1 MNKVFVNLFTA
12 ASLIASSAATVTAK
26 DILPVGGLDTGSMI
40 KYEIETAEEMPQQ
53 LPEIELFE
61 RNGKPEQGMYSY
73 GGFYG
78 LDYFKKNKLCEEADL
93 YEKIYNRCLE
103 IATEGED
110 VYSYEMFES
119 EVSAPTQEEASAK
132 LSAFMNAHPELLI
145 QYELENHDV
154 AMDVYATVRSD
165 HPELYW
171 LPSSSFVID
180 LSYSDGT
187 VVHYIMLFASDTY
200 NEAEERAAAD
210 AVMETKI
217 DGWLREVE
225 AAGLSSAYNKVRYV
239 HDLIIDEVDYGY
251 YKGTNTPLNTEY
263 AHSIIGVF
271 DNDPS
276 TDVVCEGYAKAF
288 QLLLNALDIDNVY
301 VTGEGDGGDG
311 NWGGHAWNMVKMDDG
326 EYYNFDVTWDDAGED
341 REPRYDYFAAG
352 EDFYESHEA
361 NTPGGITG
369 TDEFLY
375 ELPDVPEYDF
385 IPGSPVRPVPPLRT
399 EDPSDDP
406 TVTENPASTDDPSAT
421 DAPFESEMECSLSRN
436 EETGETTVEVKF
448 DKAPENAVAYAAR
461 YNSEGILIGIELVN
475 ITSEQLSIPVITDG
489 TDVLKIFAW
498 SVGEEDQ
505 NRPVARETEIDM
517 RSYTDP
523 AENDDASSE
532 TAQVTE

>member
-1 MNKVFVNLFTA
+1 MNKVFVNLFTV

-78 LDYFKKNKLCEEADL
+78 LKYFKDNDMKRCEELYNKLYMRCVDIALGNEDAYSAELYNEEFSSGVPL
-93 YEKIYNRCLE
+93 
-103 IATEGED
+103 D
-110 VYSYEMFES
+110 VISKMPELFISYEGLD
-119 EVSAPTQEEASAK
+119 VQTA
-132 LSAFMNAHPELLI
+132 MN
-145 QYELENHDV
+145 
-154 AMDVYATVRSD
+154 VYWTLRND
-165 HPELYW
+165 HPEFYW
-171 LPSSSFVID
+171 LPSGFGYLDSDQYDIHCVI
-180 LSYSDGT
+180 LL
-187 VVHYIMLFASDTY
+187 VSDTY

-210 AVMETKI
+210 EVMETKI